1 MSYESWRGNHE
12 MATATLPMPKVPMGF
27 RRAEGELPQ
36 MPLIASDKRLLTA
49 SVFRQILMKPRFSSG
64 MHQMQ
69 RVAIANIIKLT
80 QPILATK
87 AIDAGKL
94 ALVVGYKNMT
104 ERKRLGSNE

>member
-1 MSYESWRGNHE
+1 
-12 MATATLPMPKVPMGF
+12 
-27 RRAEGELPQ
+27 
-36 MPLIASDKRLLTA
+36 
-49 SVFRQILMKPRFSSG
+49 
-64 MHQMQ
+64 MQ
-69 RVAIANIIKLT
+69 RVAIANFIKLT